1 MKNDKIK
8 TEQEILKHFG
18 QEDNLR
24 VYSVEGLMDKLQSVG
39 FNTNLKEY
47 DTIGDNYGLNKN
59 EKIIIAKKPI
69 QNFTI

>member
-18 QEDNLR
+18 QEDHLR
-24 VYSVEGLMDKLQSVG
+24 VYSAEGLMDRLQSVG
-39 FNTNLKEY
+39 FNTSLKEY
-47 DTIGDNYGLNKN
+47 NTNGNNYGLNKN

-69 QNFTI
+69 